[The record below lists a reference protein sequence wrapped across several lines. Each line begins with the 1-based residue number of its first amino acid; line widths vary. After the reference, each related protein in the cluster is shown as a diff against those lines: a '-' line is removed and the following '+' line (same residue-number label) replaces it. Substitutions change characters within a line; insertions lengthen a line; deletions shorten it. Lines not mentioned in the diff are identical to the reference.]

1 MQISLHTA
9 SSAETYVRNHE
20 WRTARL
26 PGCPLHPKGGCS
38 FARHGSYP
46 RVTPRG
52 LRIARWY
59 CPEGHR
65 TFSLLPDFLAAR
77 LPDLLDSI
85 EESVTVA
92 DSAKSLE
99 AAADLLRGP
108 DVGLPGA
115 IRWLRR
121 RVQSVRAALAA
132 VARLVPLPPV
142 GIDVDERHFLRRLRR
157 SLPTT
162 VLANIPAPL
171 GFEAFRRVGRHH
183 DGVQQEAGP
192 DGTRRPRYG
201 WAFNMTGASCD
212 ANSHHRCPRQQYPPR
227 KTCSASGARTAACK
241 TPVLAITFDGS
252 NGIASMQPS
261 MDSMNEP
268 S

>member
-9 SSAETYVRNHE
+9 SSAETYVTNHE
-20 WRTARL
+20 WRIAKL
-26 PGCPLHPKGGCS
+26 PKCPLHPKGGCS

-92 DSAKSLE
+92 HSAKSLE
-99 AAADLLRGP
+99 AAADLVRGP
-108 DVGLPGA
+108 GIGLPGA

-121 RVQSVRAALAA
+121 RVQSVRTALAA
-132 VARLVPLPPV
+132 VSLAHKDDLTAQHRGLPNQNKAAAAEGIRLNDRSPLTA
-142 GIDVDERHFLRRLRR
+142 I
-157 SLPTT
+157 
-162 VLANIPAPL
+162 
-171 GFEAFRRVGRHH
+171 
-183 DGVQQEAGP
+183 
-192 DGTRRPRYG
+192 
-201 WAFNMTGASCD
+201 
-212 ANSHHRCPRQQYPPR
+212 
-227 KTCSASGARTAACK
+227 RTA
-241 TPVLAITFDGS
+241 LA
-252 NGIASMQPS
+252 APA
-261 MDSMNEP
+261 
-268 S
+268 

>member
-9 SSAETYVRNHE
+9 SSAEMYVTNHE
-20 WRTARL
+20 WRIAKL
-26 PGCPLHPKGGCS
+26 PEYPLHPKGGCS

-52 LRIARWY
+52 LRVARWY

-65 TFSLLPDFLAAR
+65 TFSLLPDFLAVR

-92 DSAKSLE
+92 LSAKSVE

-132 VARLVPLPPV
+132 VTRLVPMPPV
-142 GIDVDERHFLRRLRR
+142 GIDIDERHFLRTLRR

-171 GFEAFRRVGRHH
+171 GFEEPTMAPNRRWGLTAPAGIATVGHSTRQVPHATPTAATDVRDSSTHRGRHVPH
-183 DGVQQEAGP
+183 LGRGSLRA
-192 DGTRRPRYG
+192 RR
-201 WAFNMTGASCD
+201 
-212 ANSHHRCPRQQYPPR
+212 Q
-227 KTCSASGARTAACK
+227 CSQ
-241 TPVLAITFDGS
+241 LH
-252 NGIASMQPS
+252 S
-261 MDSMNEP
+261 MDQVVSLLCGP
-268 S
+268 AWTR

>member
-9 SSAETYVRNHE
+9 SSAETYVTNHE
-20 WRTARL
+20 WRIARL
-26 PGCPLHPKGGCS
+26 PRCPLHPKGGCS

-65 TFSLLPDFLAAR
+65 TFSLLPDFLAVR
-77 LPDLLDSI
+77 LPELLDSI
-85 EESVTVA
+85 EESVILA
-92 DSAKSLE
+92 HSAKSLE

-132 VARLVPLPPV
+132 VTRLAPMPPV
-142 GIDVDERHFLRRLRR
+142 GIDVDERHFLRKLRR
-157 SLPTT
+157 SLPAT
-162 VLANIPAPL
+162 VLATVPAPL
-171 GFEAFRRVGRHH
+171 GFEAFRQAGRAHN
-183 DGVQQEAGP
+183 DVQQEVGP
-192 DGTRRPRYG
+192 DGTRRHRYG
-201 WAFNMTGASCD
+201 WAFNMASASCD
-212 ANSHHRCPRQQYPPR
+212 ANSRHRCPRQQYPPW
-227 KTCSASGARTAACK
+227 KTCSASGARIAACK

-252 NGIASMQPS
+252 SGFASMRLS
-261 MDSMNEP
+261 MDSMNAP

>member
-9 SSAETYVRNHE
+9 SSAEAYVRNHE

-26 PGCPLHPKGGCS
+26 PTCPLHPSGGCS

-46 RVTPRG
+46 RLTPKG

-92 DSAKSLE
+92 QSAKSLE

-108 DVGLPGA
+108 DVTLPGA
-115 IRWLRR
+115 VRWLRR
-121 RVQSVRAALAA
+121 RVQAIGAALAA
-132 VARLVPLPPV
+132 ITRLTPDPSV
-142 GIDVDERHFLRRLRR
+142 GIDIGQGHSLRGLRR

-162 VLANIPAPL
+162 ILADIPAPL
-171 GFEAFRRVGRHH
+171 GFEAFGPTGRAR
-183 DGVQQEAGP
+183 DRSQQEAWP
-192 DGTRRPRYG
+192 DGATMSRYG
-201 WAFNMTGASCD
+201 RMFNMVRPSCAAS
-212 ANSHHRCPRQQYPPR
+212 SRHRCPRQPCPPP
-227 KTCSASGARTAACK
+227 KTCSAFGARIAACK
-241 TPVLAITFDGS
+241 TPVPAITFDGS
-252 NGIASMQPS
+252 SGFASTRPD
-261 MDSMNEP
+261 MDSMNGP

>member
-9 SSAETYVRNHE
+9 SSAETYVTNHE
-20 WRTARL
+20 WRIAQL

-92 DSAKSLE
+92 HSAKSLE

-115 IRWLRR
+115 TRWLRR

-132 VARLVPLPPV
+132 VTRLVPMLPA
-142 GIDVDERHFLRRLRR
+142 GIDIDERHFLRRLRR

-171 GFEAFRRVGRHH
+171 GFEAFRWAGRTR
-183 DGVQQEAGP
+183 DGVQQDEGP
-192 DGTRRPRYG
+192 DGGRRHRYG
-201 WAFNMTGASCD
+201 WAFKLAVPHATPTATTD
-212 ANSHHRCPRQQYPPR
+212 VRNSNPHRGRHVPCVEGGSLRARRQ
-227 KTCSASGARTAACK
+227 CSQ
-241 TPVLAITFDGS
+241 LH
-252 NGIASMQPS
+252 S
-261 MDSMNEP
+261 MDQVVSLLCVP
-268 S
+268 AWTR

>member
-9 SSAETYVRNHE
+9 SSAETYVTNHE
-20 WRTARL
+20 WRIAKL
-26 PGCPLHPKGGCS
+26 PKCPLHPEGGCS

-92 DSAKSLE
+92 HSAKSLE
-99 AAADLLRGP
+99 AAADLVRGP
-108 DVGLPGA
+108 DIGLPGA

-132 VARLVPLPPV
+132 VTRLVPMPPV
-142 GIDVDERHFLRRLRR
+142 DIDERHFLRGLRR

-162 VLANIPAPL
+162 VLANIPTPL
-171 GFEAFRRVGRHH
+171 GFEAFRRTGRGH
-183 DGVQQEAGP
+183 DGVQQAVGP
-192 DGTRRPRYG
+192 DGVRRDRYG
-201 WAFNMTGASCD
+201 RAFNIASASCD
-212 ANSHHRCPRQQYPPR
+212 ANSRHRCPQQQYPPW
-227 KTCSASGARTAACK
+227 KTCSASGARIAACK

-252 NGIASMQPS
+252 GGFASMRPS
-261 MDSMNEP
+261 MDSMNAP

>member
-9 SSAETYVRNHE
+9 SSAEAYVRNHE
-20 WRTARL
+20 WRIAQL
-26 PGCPLHPKGGCS
+26 PECPLHPEGGCS

-46 RVTPRG
+46 RLTPQG

-85 EESVTVA
+85 EDSVTVA
-92 DSAKSLE
+92 HSAKSLE

-108 DVGLPGA
+108 DVELPGA

-121 RVQSVRAALAA
+121 RVQSVRASLAA
-132 VARLVPLPPV
+132 VTRLIPILPA
-142 GIDVDERHFLRRLRR
+142 GIDIDEHHFLRRLRR

-171 GFEAFRRVGRHH
+171 GFEAFRWTGQVR
-183 DGVQQEAGP
+183 DGVQQDEGP
-192 DGTRRPRYG
+192 DGVAGVVTVG
-201 WAFNMTGASCD
+201 
-212 ANSHHRCPRQQYPPR
+212 H
-227 KTCSASGARTAACK
+227 SALQVPHATPTAA
-241 TPVLAITFDGS
+241 TDVRNSEPHHGRHVPRVAGGS
-252 NGIASMQPS
+252 LRARRQCSPLHS
-261 MDSMNEP
+261 MDQMVSLLC
-268 S
+268 

>member
-1 MQISLHTA
+1 MQISIHTA
-9 SSAETYVRNHE
+9 SSAETYVTNHE
-20 WRTARL
+20 WRIAQL

-65 TFSLLPDFLAAR
+65 RFSLLPDFLAAG

-92 DSAKSLE
+92 HSAKSLE

-132 VARLVPLPPV
+132 VTRLVPTLPA
-142 GIDVDERHFLRRLRR
+142 GINIDERHFLRRLRR
-157 SLPTT
+157 PLPTT

-171 GFEAFRRVGRHH
+171 GFEAFRWAGRAR
-183 DGVQQEAGP
+183 DGVQQDEGP
-192 DGTRRPRYG
+192 DGGRRHRYG
-201 WAFNMTGASCD
+201 WAFNIAVPHAT
-212 ANSHHRCPRQQYPPR
+212 P
-227 KTCSASGARTAACK
+227 TAATDVRNSSPHRGRHVPC
-241 TPVLAITFDGS
+241 VGS
-252 NGIASMQPS
+252 GSLRARR
-261 MDSMNEP
+261 
-268 S
+268 